1 MPLLIPMQVPAGL
14 LHLVKHYHSSVSTH
28 LMRLMSERLLR
39 LVQGNDDRTERK
51 NLSTVSSFAAFDD
64 ALLRTP
70 LAYRVAPCSPPHLP
84 LL

>member
-1 MPLLIPMQVPAGL
+1 MQVPAGL

-39 LVQGNDDRTERK
+39 LVQGNDERTSRK
-51 NLSTVSSFAAFDD
+51 NLSTVSTFAAFND
-64 ALLRTP
+64 ALLQTP
-70 LAYRVAPCSPPHLP
+70 LAYRIAPCAPLHLP